1 MNSALYDIRFAYK
14 FDNPFP
20 NDPNKEY
27 LKELKKYLATNQEK
41 FTEVNYLNDS
51 RYLIICPETKRLF
64 GEDVSNPKTGYAI
77 SDTTSNPLSSYVKE
91 FVLNVNGISDELR
104 SWASKKTSSK
114 PQPIDTGS
122 LDGGG
127 GSNESNMKDGT
138 EGTEGTRGTGGTG
151 GTEERNYEDFIPLM
165 PNKFSYPSTSSITNY
180 DISNDK
186 SISYEDLRKLTIN
199 IARSKLIPEMV
210 RDETVVALEREKKK
224 NLIQQITRYRN
235 VKVIAMMDDSD
246 LNEMS
251 LSQLE
256 TCLEQCIKYH
266 ENFKTLELFK
276 RGFGCGGVLYD
287 MVFPDGIPI
296 SKTKRLCFKGVGKEI
311 LSTLFDPHTP
321 VGLAFSNILQKHN
334 IHVSDELLTLV
345 AFAGICISKVTVED
359 VKPKDDEKD
368 EGGYGYGEHYVNDN
382 SLNGVKYSEHTYGDD
397 YNTEIEEVS
406 DEEY

>member
-1 MNSALYDIRFAYK
+1 MSNSLYDIRFAFK

-27 LKELKKYLATNQEK
+27 LKELKKYLSMNQDK

-51 RYLIICPETKRLF
+51 RYLIICPETKQLF
-64 GEDVSNPKTGYAI
+64 GEDVRNSKTGFATP
-77 SDTTSNPLSSYVKE
+77 DTTTNPLSSYVKE
-91 FVLNVNGISDELR
+91 FILSVNGISDEMR
-104 SWASKKTSSK
+104 SWASKKTSFKQKTIQNLQENTSN
-114 PQPIDTGS
+114 
-122 LDGGG
+122 DGVEMQ
-127 GSNESNMKDGT
+127 NT
-138 EGTEGTRGTGGTG
+138 
-151 GTEERNYEDFIPLM
+151 TEERNYEDFIPLM

-210 RDETVVALEREKKK
+210 RDETVIALEQEKKK

-235 VKVIAMMDDSD
+235 VRVIAMMDDSD

-311 LSTLFDPHTP
+311 LSTLFDPHTS

-345 AFAGICISKVTVED
+345 AFAGICVSKVKVED
-359 VKPKDDEKD
+359 VKPKDDDD
-368 EGGYGYGEHYVNDN
+368 EIDIDDLENHYVKDN
-382 SLNGVKYSEHTYGDD
+382 SLSKAKIKMNDYGEEDE
-397 YNTEIEEVS
+397 YETEIEDVS
-406 DEEY
+406 DEEM

>member
-1 MNSALYDIRFAYK
+1 MSNSLYDIRFAFK

-27 LKELKKYLATNQEK
+27 LKELKKYLSMNQDK

-51 RYLIICPETKRLF
+51 RYLIICPETKQLF
-64 GEDVSNPKTGYAI
+64 GEDVRNSKTGFATP
-77 SDTTSNPLSSYVKE
+77 DTTTNPLSSYVKE
-91 FVLNVNGISDELR
+91 FILSVNGISDEMR
-104 SWASKKTSSK
+104 SWASKKTSFKQKTIQNLQENTSN
-114 PQPIDTGS
+114 
-122 LDGGG
+122 DGVEMQ
-127 GSNESNMKDGT
+127 NT
-138 EGTEGTRGTGGTG
+138 
-151 GTEERNYEDFIPLM
+151 TEERNYEDFIPLM

-210 RDETVVALEREKKK
+210 RDETVIALEQEKKK

-235 VKVIAMMDDSD
+235 VRVIAMMDDSD

-311 LSTLFDPHTP
+311 LSTLFDPHTS

-345 AFAGICISKVTVED
+345 AFAGICVSKVKVED
-359 VKPKDDEKD
+359 VKPKDDDD
-368 EGGYGYGEHYVNDN
+368 EIDIEDLENHYVKDN
-382 SLNGVKYSEHTYGDD
+382 SLSKAKIKMNDYGEEDE
-397 YNTEIEEVS
+397 YETEIEDVS
-406 DEEY
+406 DEEM

>member
-1 MNSALYDIRFAYK
+1 MSNSLYDIRFAFK

-27 LKELKKYLATNQEK
+27 LKELKKYLSTNQDK

-51 RYLIICPETKRLF
+51 RYLIICPETKQLF
-64 GEDVSNPKTGYAI
+64 GEDVRNSKTGFATP
-77 SDTTSNPLSSYVKE
+77 DTTTNPLSSHVKE
-91 FVLNVNGISDELR
+91 FILSVNGISDEMR
-104 SWASKKTSSK
+104 SWASKKTSVKQKTIQTS
-114 PQPIDTGS
+114 QEETQ
-122 LDGGG
+122 L
-127 GSNESNMKDGT
+127 NEVEMQNT
-138 EGTEGTRGTGGTG
+138 
-151 GTEERNYEDFIPLM
+151 TEERNYEDFIPLM

-210 RDETVVALEREKKK
+210 RDETVITLEQEKKK

-235 VKVIAMMDDSD
+235 VRVIAMMDDSD

-276 RGFGCGGVLYD
+276 RGFSCGGVLYD

-345 AFAGICISKVTVED
+345 AFAGICVSKVKVED
-359 VKPKDDEKD
+359 VKPKDDD
-368 EGGYGYGEHYVNDN
+368 EIDVEDLENHYVKDN
-382 SLNGVKYSEHTYGDD
+382 SLSNTKIKMNDYVNGEEDEYETD
-397 YNTEIEEVS
+397 IEEVS
-406 DEEY
+406 DED

>member
-1 MNSALYDIRFAYK
+1 MSNSLYDIRFAFK

-27 LKELKKYLATNQEK
+27 LKELKKYLSTNQDK

-51 RYLIICPETKRLF
+51 RYLIICPETKQLF
-64 GEDVSNPKTGYAI
+64 GEDVKDSKTGYAMP
-77 SDTTSNPLSSYVKE
+77 DTSSNPLSSYVKE
-91 FVLNVNGISDELR
+91 FILGVNGISEEMR
-104 SWASKKTSSK
+104 TWANKKTSSK
-114 PQPIDTGS
+114 QKPIQNTQEETK
-122 LDGGG
+122 LDDDAEMQ
-127 GSNESNMKDGT
+127 N
-138 EGTEGTRGTGGTG
+138 

-186 SISYEDLRKLTIN
+186 SITYEDLRKLTIN
-199 IARSKLIPEMV
+199 IARSKLIPEIV
-210 RDETVVALEREKKK
+210 RDETVIALEQEKKK

-235 VKVIAMMDDSD
+235 VRVIAMMDDSD

-256 TCLEQCIKYH
+256 ACLEQCIKYH

-345 AFAGICISKVTVED
+345 AFAGICISKVKVED
-359 VKPKDDEKD
+359 VKPKDDDD
-368 EGGYGYGEHYVNDN
+368 EIDVEDLENHYVNDN
-382 SLNGVKYSEHTYGDD
+382 TLSKAKIKMNDYVNGDEDEYE
-397 YNTEIEEVS
+397 TEIEEVS
-406 DEEY
+406 DEEV

>member
-1 MNSALYDIRFAYK
+1 MSNSLYDIRFAFK

-27 LKELKKYLATNQEK
+27 LKELKKYLSANQDK

-51 RYLIICPETKRLF
+51 RYLIICPETKQLF
-64 GEDVSNPKTGYAI
+64 GEDVRNSKTGFATP
-77 SDTTSNPLSSYVKE
+77 DTTTNPLSSYVKE
-91 FVLNVNGISDELR
+91 FILSVNGISDEMR
-104 SWASKKTSSK
+104 SWASKKTSVKQKTIQNVQENNTPNDSVEI
-114 PQPIDTGS
+114 QNT
-122 LDGGG
+122 
-127 GSNESNMKDGT
+127 
-138 EGTEGTRGTGGTG
+138 
-151 GTEERNYEDFIPLM
+151 TEEKNYDDFIPLM

-210 RDETVVALEREKKK
+210 RDETVVALEQEKKK

-235 VKVIAMMDDSD
+235 VRVIAMMDDSD

-256 TCLEQCIKYH
+256 TCLEQCVKYH

-345 AFAGICISKVTVED
+345 AFAGICVSKVKVED
-359 VKPKDDEKD
+359 VKPKDDED
-368 EGGYGYGEHYVNDN
+368 EIDVEDLENHYVKDN
-382 SLNGVKYSEHTYGDD
+382 SLSKAKLKMDGDYGEEDEYEMD
-397 YNTEIEEVS
+397 IEDVS
-406 DEEY
+406 DEEM

>member
-1 MNSALYDIRFAYK
+1 MSASLYDIRFAFK

-27 LKELKKYLATNQEK
+27 LKELKKYLSANQDK

-51 RYLIICPETKRLF
+51 RYLIICPETKQLF
-64 GEDVSNPKTGYAI
+64 GEDVKTVKTGFAMP
-77 SDTTSNPLSSYVKE
+77 DTTTNPLSSYVKE
-91 FVLNVNGISDELR
+91 FILGVEGISDEMR
-104 SWASKKTSSK
+104 TWASKKTSSK
-114 PQPIDTGS
+114 PKTIQNLQEDMS
-122 LDGGG
+122 RDGDIETQ
-127 GSNESNMKDGT
+127 N
-138 EGTEGTRGTGGTG
+138 

-199 IARSKLIPEMV
+199 IARSKLIPEMI
-210 RDETVVALEREKKK
+210 RDETVMALEQEKKK

-235 VKVIAMMDDSD
+235 VRVIAMMDDSD

-334 IHVSDELLTLV
+334 IHVSDELLTIV
-345 AFAGICISKVTVED
+345 AFAGICVSKVKVED
-359 VKPKDDEKD
+359 VKPKDDDD
-368 EGGYGYGEHYVNDN
+368 EIDVEDLENHYVKDN
-382 SLNGVKYSEHTYGDD
+382 SLSKAKIKMDD
-397 YNTEIEEVS
+397 YGEDDEYETEIEDIS
-406 DEEY
+406 DEDM

>member
-1 MNSALYDIRFAYK
+1 MSNSLYDIRFAFK

-27 LKELKKYLATNQEK
+27 LKELKKYLSANQDK

-51 RYLIICPETKRLF
+51 RYLIICPETKQLF
-64 GEDVSNPKTGYAI
+64 GEDVRNSKNGFAMP
-77 SDTTSNPLSSYVKE
+77 DTTTNPLSSYVKE
-91 FVLNVNGISDELR
+91 FILGVNGISEEMR
-104 SWASKKTSSK
+104 AWASKKTSVK
-114 PQPIDTGS
+114 QKTIQNVQENT
-122 LDGGG
+122 
-127 GSNESNMKDGT
+127 SNDNEEIQNT
-138 EGTEGTRGTGGTG
+138 
-151 GTEERNYEDFIPLM
+151 TEEKNYDDFIPLM

-199 IARSKLIPEMV
+199 IARSKLIPEIV
-210 RDETVVALEREKKK
+210 RDETVVALEQEKKK

-235 VKVIAMMDDSD
+235 VRVIGMMDDSD

-256 TCLEQCIKYH
+256 TCLEQCVKYF
-266 ENFKTLELFK
+266 ENFKTLDLFK
-276 RGFGCGGVLYD
+276 RGFSCGGVLYD
-287 MVFPDGIPI
+287 MMFPDGIPI

-334 IHVSDELLTLV
+334 IHVSDELLNLV
-345 AFAGICISKVTVED
+345 AFAGICVSKVKVED
-359 VKPKDDEKD
+359 VKPKDDGD
-368 EGGYGYGEHYVNDN
+368 EIDVEDLENHYVKDN
-382 SLNGVKYSEHTYGDD
+382 SLS
-397 YNTEIEEVS
+397 NTKIKMNDGYAEEDEYETDIEDVS
-406 DEEY
+406 DEEM

>member
-1 MNSALYDIRFAYK
+1 MSTSLYDIRFAFK

-27 LKELKKYLATNQEK
+27 LKELKKYLSANQDK

-51 RYLIICPETKRLF
+51 RYLIICPETKKIF
-64 GEDVSNPKTGYAI
+64 GEDVKNPKTGFAMP
-77 SDTTSNPLSSYVKE
+77 DTTTNPLSSYIKE
-91 FVLNVNGISDELR
+91 FILDVNGISDEMR
-104 SWASKKTSSK
+104 TWASKKTSSK
-114 PQPIDTGS
+114 PVTMQN
-122 LDGGG
+122 LQ
-127 GSNESNMKDGT
+127 SNSPDNDVSKDVIET
-138 EGTEGTRGTGGTG
+138 QNVN
-151 GTEERNYEDFIPLM
+151 EEKNYEDFIPLM
-165 PNKFSYPSTSSITNY
+165 PNKFSYSSSSSITNY

-199 IARSKLIPEMV
+199 IARSKLIPEMIK
-210 RDETVVALEREKKK
+210 DETVMALEQEKKK

-235 VKVIAMMDDSD
+235 VRVIAMMDDSD

-287 MVFPDGIPI
+287 MIFPDGIPI

-345 AFAGICISKVTVED
+345 AFAGICISKVKVEN
-359 VKPKDDEKD
+359 VKPKNDEDEIAINNDDD
-368 EGGYGYGEHYVNDN
+368 LEHHYIKDN
-382 SLNGVKYSEHTYGDD
+382 SLSKAKIDMNEYDEDEYE
-397 YNTEIEEVS
+397 TEIEDVS
-406 DEEY
+406 DEEQL

>member
-1 MNSALYDIRFAYK
+1 MKMTEALYDIRFAFK

-27 LKELKKYLATNQEK
+27 LKELRKYLAANQDK
-41 FTEVNYLNDS
+41 FTEVNYLTDS
-51 RYLIICPETKRLF
+51 RYLTINPDVTQLF
-64 GEDVSNPKTGYAI
+64 GEEVNSANALSNPV
-77 SDTTSNPLSSYVKE
+77 SSYVKD
-91 FVLNVNGISDELR
+91 FILSTNGISSELK
-104 SWASKKTSSK
+104 SWASDKQSYKSKSS
-114 PQPIDTGS
+114 QNEIVSSDGS
-122 LDGGG
+122 GSSMDGG
-127 GSNESNMKDGT
+127 SSSLSPNSI
-138 EGTEGTRGTGGTG
+138 
-151 GTEERNYEDFIPLM
+151 EEHRYEDFIPIM
-165 PNKFSYPSTSSITNY
+165 PNKFSYPSTASITNY

-199 IARSKLIPEMV
+199 IARSKLVPEIV
-210 RDETVVALEREKKK
+210 RDETVIALEQEKKK

-235 VKVIAMMDDSD
+235 VRAIAAMDDSD
-246 LNEMS
+246 LNEMN

-256 TCLEQCIKYH
+256 NCLEQCIKYH

-311 LSTLFDPHTP
+311 LSTLFDPHTS

-345 AFAGICISKVTVED
+345 AFAGICVSKVKVEE
-359 VKPKDDEKD
+359 VKPPEDDELDDD
-368 EGGYGYGEHYVNDN
+368 EGTRYITDNTLNNAKLRSGSGKHSVNN
-382 SLNGVKYSEHTYGDD
+382 YGDD
-397 YNTEIEEVS
+397 DDEEPVMEEVS
-406 DEEY
+406 DED

>member
-1 MNSALYDIRFAYK
+1 MSASLYDIRFAFK

-20 NDPNKEY
+20 NDPNKDY
-27 LKELKKYLATNQEK
+27 LKELKKYLSTNQDK

-51 RYLIICPETKRLF
+51 RYLIICPETKQLF
-64 GEDVSNPKTGYAI
+64 GEDVKNAKTGFAM
-77 SDTTSNPLSSYVKE
+77 SDTTTNPLSSYVKE
-91 FVLNVNGISDELR
+91 FILGVDGISDEMR
-104 SWASKKTSSK
+104 TWASKKTSSK
-114 PQPIDTGS
+114 PKAVQNLQENAP
-122 LDGGG
+122 
-127 GSNESNMKDGT
+127 KDGIET
-138 EGTEGTRGTGGTG
+138 QNAI
-151 GTEERNYEDFIPLM
+151 EERNYEDFIPLM
-165 PNKFSYPSTSSITNY
+165 PNKFSYPSTSSIANY
-180 DISNDK
+180 DISNNK

-199 IARSKLIPEMV
+199 IARSKLIPEIV
-210 RDETVVALEREKKK
+210 KDETVMALEQEKKK

-287 MVFPDGIPI
+287 MIFPDGIPI

-345 AFAGICISKVTVED
+345 AFAGICVSKVKVED
-359 VKPKDDEKD
+359 VKPKDDED
-368 EGGYGYGEHYVNDN
+368 EIDVEDLENHYVNDN
-382 SLNGVKYSEHTYGDD
+382 SLSKAKIKMDD
-397 YNTEIEEVS
+397 YDDEYETEIEEVS
-406 DEEY
+406 DEEV

>member
-1 MNSALYDIRFAYK
+1 MSNLLYDIRFAFK

-20 NDPNKEY
+20 NDPNKDY
-27 LKELKKYLATNQEK
+27 LKELKKYLATNQDK

-51 RYLIICPETKRLF
+51 RYLIICPETKQLF
-64 GEDVSNPKTGYAI
+64 GEDIKNSKTGYANP
-77 SDTTSNPLSSYVKE
+77 DTTTNPLSTYVKE
-91 FVLNVNGISDELR
+91 FILGVNGISDEMIA
-104 SWASKKTSSK
+104 WANKKTAVK
-114 PQPIDTGS
+114 PKPVQTTQDDEQDSDT
-122 LDGGG
+122 DTQ
-127 GSNESNMKDGT
+127 NEH
-138 EGTEGTRGTGGTG
+138 
-151 GTEERNYEDFIPLM
+151 EEKNYEDFIPIL
-165 PNKFSYPSTSSITNY
+165 PNKFAYSSTSSITNY

-210 RDETVVALEREKKK
+210 RDETVVALEQEKKK

-235 VKVIAMMDDSD
+235 VRVIAMMDDSD
-246 LNEMS
+246 LNEMT

-256 TCLEQCIKYH
+256 TCLEQCIRYH

-287 MVFPDGIPI
+287 MIFPEGIPI

-345 AFAGICISKVTVED
+345 AFAGICISKVKIED
-359 VKPKDDEKD
+359 VKPKEDDDEENEKLHD
-368 EGGYGYGEHYVNDN
+368 IEEVSHYVKNN
-382 SLNGVKYSEHTYGDD
+382 SLSQAKIKANDD
-397 YNTEIEEVS
+397 DSYYDETEIEEVS
-406 DEEY
+406 DEDI